1 MGFWSFFFIIVF
13 LSLATQWY
21 GTNKALKI
29 NSNIKDGP
37 KLPSLPSYYGANAL
51 LWLAIVVLISLIIWS
66 VSKPHIVDYILIQ
79 NLPKPL
85 VDEFGG
91 NPMMLIDIIKLSL
104 IHI

>member
-13 LSLATQWY
+13 FSLATQWY